1 MWQLRD
7 LSNEVIPPVPLS
19 GRVSLSLSLLSA
31 LRHSSVVAIMIDGTS
46 VLRGS
51 VWVMSDSTPG
61 PPAPGPGSPPAAPPP
76 AGEPSVPAPLGVP
89 RPPTGDAGV
98 DALLAR
104 LADADHL
111 PADGHL
117 EVYEDVHRGLR
128 ATLASL
134 DANPPAAPAPR
145 TPSPSPS

>member
-1 MWQLRD
+1 
-7 LSNEVIPPVPLS
+7 
-19 GRVSLSLSLLSA
+19 
-31 LRHSSVVAIMIDGTS
+31 
-46 VLRGS
+46 
-51 VWVMSDSTPG
+51 MSDSTPGPRGRTPDG
-61 PPAPGPGSPPAAPPP
+61 PPAPGPGSPPP
-76 AGEPSVPAPLGVP
+76 AGEPAAPVPLGVP

-134 DANPPAAPAPR
+134 DASPAAAPAPR